1 MASKSEGGKDRAVKV
16 FKKILQNF
24 KGMKWFESAAFKQ
37 HSMITKTTKEVHAE
51 FKELKRKGAFK
62 ILIKILYRKIAE
74 MGPEAEGEINE
85 NVEETLIKTGIIP

>member
-1 MASKSEGGKDRAVKV
+1 MKK

-24 KGMKWFESAAFKQ
+24 TSNKWFESAAFKQ

-62 ILIKILYRKIAE
+62 ILIKVLYHRIAE
-74 MGPEAEGEINE
+74 LGPEAENAINK
-85 NVEETLIKTGIIP
+85 NL